1 MMFSVIA
8 TNKKTDERLNLG
20 SFPTEEEAQYNID
33 NNIEWDEDDVI
44 EDWVLTIE
52 PTEDDYEEP
61 CDIDDDCGFD
71 PYAGCYTY
79 DC

>member
-8 TNKKTDERLNLG
+8 TNTKTDERLNLG
-20 SFPTEEEAQYNID
+20 SFPTEEEAQDNID